1 MSLWTLVKTAA
12 ALVVGIVVA
21 LAAAIAWH
29 VAIKPLGGWFSE
41 MIPPPAAPGG
51 VAADPEV
58 ARMLDAA
65 EMPDIDP
72 GDRAFQKA
80 HELLAMGRLPEAREK
95 LEAIVNV
102 FPGSTAAP
110 EARRIVGD
118 LNLDEIL
125 STSHMQG
132 KRIHTVRRGD
142 SFLAIAEKQHTSVEC
157 LMQLNSMMELRALQP
172 GDELVVMPLD
182 FRILIEIRRRAV
194 SLWEGGRFVREYPAL
209 AVPGPPPAKPE
220 RTTIA
225 SRTAEYGEKRVT
237 PQSKEYR
244 AAAKTIALAKPTLR
258 IRAWDGTGDKPPG
271 AVLLAPPDM
280 EELFLLTRN
289 GNTAEVR

>member
-1 MSLWTLVKTAA
+1 MSLWTLVKIAA
-12 ALVVGIVVA
+12 ALAVGAVVA
-21 LAAAIAWH
+21 LTAALAWH
-29 VAIKPLGGWFSE
+29 IAVEPLGGWFTE
-41 MIPPPAAPGG
+41 FVPPPAALDGPAG
-51 VAADPEV
+51 DPEV

-65 EMPDIDP
+65 EMPDVDP

-80 HELLAMGRLPEAREK
+80 HELLALGKLPEAREK

-102 FPGSTAAP
+102 FPGSAAAP

-125 STSHMQG
+125 STSHMEG
-132 KRIHTVRRGD
+132 KHLHTVRRGD
-142 SFLAIAEKQHTSVEC
+142 SFLAIAERERSSIEC

-182 FRILIEIRRRAV
+182 FRLLVETRRRAV
-194 SLWEGGRFVREYPAL
+194 SLWNGGRFIREFPAL
-209 AVPGPPPAKPE
+209 SVPGPAPAKPL

-225 SRTAEYGEKRVT
+225 SRTAEYGERRVT
-237 PQSKEYR
+237 PQSPEYR
-244 AAAKTIALAKPTLR
+244 AAAKTIALAKQSLR
-258 IRAWDGTGDKPPG
+258 IRGWDGSGERPPG

-280 EELFLLTRN
+280 EELFLLTRG
-289 GNTAEVR
+289 GNVVEIR